1 MSTSPDPAGESAPR
15 LRLSKSRF
23 TSGLQCHK
31 QLWWRVHEPDAPEL
45 VPDAARQ
52 AIFDQGHVVGAAAQ
66 GYFTGG
72 VLVDAPHREFDARVA
87 QTQAAI
93 EAGAPAIFEA
103 AFFVNDVFVAVDVLE
118 RTPAGWTLVEVKSTT
133 KVKAQHIPD
142 AAVQLHVL
150 RAAGLQ
156 VNRVELMHLNRACR
170 FPDLSNLFERA
181 DITEEADALLADV
194 RVSRAA
200 QLRMLAGPLPD
211 VATGSHCTSPYDC
224 PFLMRCWPV
233 QPPNHISTLYRMAHK
248 AAQYEEQGIHT
259 IFDLP
264 QVPPLG
270 LVQERQRQAVQ
281 EGRMIVASTLAD
293 ALRVVEY
300 PFAALDFE
308 TLQTPIPLW
317 NGCRPWDQVPA
328 QFSCHVVSAPGQV
341 IHHEW
346 LAEQPGDP
354 RPELARRLVDA
365 CRGAKVVLAYNAS
378 FEAQVVDQ
386 LAEALPGLAP
396 ELADLRGRLVDAL
409 PLVRD
414 HVYHPDFLGSFSLK
428 TVLPVLVPGAG
439 YEGLPIADGGTA
451 SVQLRRL
458 LIDQNLPPDEV
469 ERTRAALKEYCAV
482 DTLGVVRLLERLTEL
497 AALEERHA
505 EGMSPS

>member
-1 MSTSPDPAGESAPR
+1 MSTAPDPAGESAPR

-31 QLWWRVHEPDAPEL
+31 QLWWRVHEPDALEL

-103 AFFVNDVFVAVDVLE
+103 AFFVDDVFVAVDVLE

-156 VNRVELMHLNRACR
+156 VSRVELMHLNRACR

-181 DITEEADALLADV
+181 DITEEAEAFLPDV
-194 RVSRAA
+194 RMSRAA
-200 QLRMLAGPLPD
+200 QLQMLAGPLPE
-211 VATGSHCTSPYDC
+211 VATGNHCTSPYEC
-224 PFLMRCWPV
+224 PFHARCWPV
-233 QPPNHISTLYRMAHK
+233 QPPHHISTLYKMAHK
-248 AAQYEEQGIHT
+248 AAHYEEQGIHT

-328 QFSCHVVSAPGQV
+328 QFSCQMVSAPGQ
-341 IHHEW
+341 ITHYEW
-346 LAEQPGDP
+346 LAEEPGDP
-354 RPELARRLVDA
+354 RSELARRLVDA

-378 FEAQVVDQ
+378 FEGQVVDQ
-386 LAEALPGLAP
+386 LAEAVPELAT

-439 YEGLPIADGGTA
+439 YEGLAVADGGTA

-505 EGMSPS
+505 EGM